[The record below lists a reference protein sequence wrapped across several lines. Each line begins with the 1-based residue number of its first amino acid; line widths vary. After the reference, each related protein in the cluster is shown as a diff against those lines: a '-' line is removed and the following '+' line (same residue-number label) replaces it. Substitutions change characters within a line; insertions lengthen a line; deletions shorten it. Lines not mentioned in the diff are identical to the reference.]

1 MSGARRADDPPA
13 LPVGVVAPDNGGM
26 ARSGY
31 SAISSFSRVR
41 LLQLIQQRPRRAVAE
56 LCAATGLHPNTVR
69 EHLQR
74 LIDGGYVVAEP
85 ERRSTRGRPRVLYSA
100 ASAREAVSP
109 IARRKAEQAAA
120 RGDLMRRVMPTAG
133 AEGSLPAAAMHQ
145 LDALVEDLADAG
157 FDPAVDEGTLTI
169 DLTPCPHADVPGPDR
184 ATLCAVHLDL
194 MAGVL
199 AQAGG
204 PLRVG
209 GMLPTCDRAQCAVR
223 LIPRSR
229 SSRAPAA

>member
-1 MSGARRADDPPA
+1 
-13 LPVGVVAPDNGGM
+13 M
-26 ARSGY
+26 ARTGY

-41 LLQLIQQRPRRAVAE
+41 LLQLIQQRPRRTVAE
-56 LCAATGLHPNTVR
+56 LCEATALHPNTVR

-85 ERRSTRGRPRVLYSA
+85 EHRSTRGRPRVLYSA
-100 ASAREAVSP
+100 ASAREAISP
-109 IARRKAEQAAA
+109 VARRKAEQAAA
-120 RGDLMRRVMPTAG
+120 RADVMRRVMPWTRTNA
-133 AEGSLPAAAMHQ
+133 SLPTAAVHQ
-145 LDALVEDLADAG
+145 LDALVDDLAEAG
-157 FDPAVDEGTLTI
+157 FDPALDEDALTV
-169 DLTPCPHADVPGPDR
+169 DLTPCPHAGAPAQDR

-204 PLRVG
+204 PLRVA
-209 GMLPTCDRAQCAVR
+209 GMLPACDPAHCVVR